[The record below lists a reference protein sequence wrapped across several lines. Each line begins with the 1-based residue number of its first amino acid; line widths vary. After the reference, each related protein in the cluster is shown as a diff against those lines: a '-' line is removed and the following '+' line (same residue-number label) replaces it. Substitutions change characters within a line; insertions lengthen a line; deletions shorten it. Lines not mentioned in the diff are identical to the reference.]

1 MSSLYQAE
9 SLGYDAYMDMKGKG
23 ENPYPNNTEEHEAW
37 ENGWNA
43 AYDEDGLEDDYDEWG
58 DDDFY
63 GDDDD
68 DDY

>member
-37 ENGWNA
+37 TCNISTCQCSA
-43 AYDEDGLEDDYDEWG
+43 KVTRLLKVKTL
-58 DDDFY
+58 
-63 GDDDD
+63 
-68 DDY
+68 